1 VKSSERILV
10 VDDEPAMLRT
20 VERVLAAQYGVS
32 TARTE
37 ADALAALG
45 AAPHDLAIVD
55 LRMPDHDGFDVAA
68 ALRHVAP
75 DLDVIFMTGVVH
87 ELDQQLVRS
96 LREKAF
102 YFIQK
107 PFEREVL
114 LALVNRCL
122 ELRRLETENRAYVA
136 QLEGQLAEARAF
148 QQSMLPPRRAR
159 LGVLELA
166 AHYAPSEHVSG
177 DLFDYVRG
185 ADGGASVLIADVS
198 GHGVSAAMLTGVV
211 KAAFHDVHE
220 EGDGALAVVA
230 RIASGLRPFDE
241 ARFVTAFCAVIDA
254 RRQRLVYVNAGHP
267 APLLL
272 DASGARGELSLT
284 GAMISPAFPDMT
296 WEERSVPFGPGCRL
310 LAYTDGI
317 TEARGD
323 EGAFG
328 VARLRAVVDATGA
341 RGALLL
347 DVVVGAVTRFCG
359 GRPADDDRTL
369 LTVCWP

>member
-1 VKSSERILV
+1 MKSGERILV

-32 TARTE
+32 SARTE
-37 ADALAALG
+37 AEALAALG

-55 LRMPDHDGFDVAA
+55 LRMPEHDGFDVAA
-68 ALRHVAP
+68 ALREIAP

-87 ELDQQLVRS
+87 ELDQQLVRA

-159 LGVLELA
+159 LGELELA

-177 DLFDYVRG
+177 DLFDYVR
-185 ADGGASVLIADVS
+185 ASDGGASVLVADVS

-211 KAAFHDVHE
+211 KAAFHDAHD
-220 EGDGALAVVA
+220 EGDGPLGVVE
-230 RIASGLRPFDE
+230 RIASGLRPFDA
-241 ARFVTAFCAVIDA
+241 ARFVTAFCAAIDA
-254 RRQRLVYVNAGHP
+254 RSQRLVYVNAGHP
-267 APLLL
+267 APLLR
-272 DASGARGELSLT
+272 DASGARRQLSLT

-296 WEERSVPFGPGCRL
+296 WEERAVPFGPGARL

-323 EGAFG
+323 DGAFG
-328 VARLRAVVDATGA
+328 VERLRALVDATDA
-341 RGALLL
+341 RGAALL
-347 DVVVGAVTRFCG
+347 DAVVGAVNRFCG

-369 LTVCWP
+369 LTVSWP